1 MLKSKCG
8 LFNMLDREQEELTLL
23 LFMLHMHTQGVSNS
37 ALPLVMRST
46 RVIQIFVITYTSLL

>member
-8 LFNMLDREQEELTLL
+8 LFNMLNREQKELTLL
-23 LFMLHMHTQGVSNS
+23 LFVLHVHAQGVSNS

-46 RVIQIFVITYTSLL
+46 HVIQIFVITYTLLL